1 VDRGNFLISSDNKTT
16 FLINH
21 GVHTKDEATAV
32 VQAYL
37 LCGNVGITVRLVL
50 CALAGPSRDA
60 LLRGVW
66 WICGQGCHN
75 WNTDGAGDSN
85 DDASEIRALGSI
97 HGEFIRL
104 QRIVVVICTSQV
116 DNGVDLSQYSW
127 IFRWWVEYF
136 ELTYDSESI
145 AGDKFK
151 KGQKY
156 IFFEFPHG
164 IFPMGKTGCSL
175 IT

>member
-75 WNTDGAGDSN
+75 WNSDCAGDSN

-104 QRIVVVICTSQV
+104 LWLFARLKRIVVLTCHSIRGYS
-116 DNGVDLSQYSW
+116 DGGLST
-127 IFRWWVEYF
+127 
-136 ELTYDSESI
+136 LN
-145 AGDKFK
+145 
-151 KGQKY
+151 
-156 IFFEFPHG
+156 
-164 IFPMGKTGCSL
+164 
-175 IT
+175 